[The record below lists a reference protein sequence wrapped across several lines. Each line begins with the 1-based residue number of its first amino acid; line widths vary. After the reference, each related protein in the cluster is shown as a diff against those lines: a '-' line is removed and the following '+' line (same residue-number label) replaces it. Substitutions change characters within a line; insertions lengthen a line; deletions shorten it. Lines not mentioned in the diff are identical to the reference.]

1 MVSAAGEKIP
11 VLVSLEKWIDGLADV
26 PAEAVITVEPESVFV
41 PERVAPPEAT
51 KVPATVRGSPDEPVW
66 NSFR

>member
-11 VLVSLEKWIDGLADV
+11 VLVSLEKWIDGLAEV
-26 PAEAVITVEPESVFV
+26 PADAAI
-41 PERVAPPEAT
+41 VAPPDAT
-51 KVPATVRGSPDEPVW
+51 KVPATVSGSLEAPVW